1 MFVVYHTYRNRTYNG
16 KDCNKIDCDFDL
28 EKAKEEWKK
37 KRFDDV
43 FEFDDDD
50 DISLVDF
57 DKFIKLNEEYQH
69 FQRSDLDN
77 DSFAQREDLSN
88 LEESINS
95 EDDLESINGKRGFA
109 FQEDDIEYGS
119 PRRLTKVKFDI

>member
-1 MFVVYHTYRNRTYNG
+1 MV
-16 KDCNKIDCDFDL
+16 
-28 EKAKEEWKK
+28 
-37 KRFDDV
+37 
-43 FEFDDDD
+43 
-50 DISLVDF
+50 
-57 DKFIKLNEEYQH
+57 
-69 FQRSDLDN
+69 DN
-77 DSFAQREDLSN
+77 DNFAQREDLSN